1 MKNYPGAKGI
11 SGHLQQIVSL
21 IPKCDVFVE
30 AMAGSAVI
38 SDYISG
44 RGTTVVTNDYDASL
58 PVESHLH
65 YRDLV
70 AKYDC
75 EGSLKTVFYFDP
87 PYLMATRS
95 YQGKLYLHDWND
107 QDHADFLTM
116 VRAVKS
122 DCMIS
127 HYPCKLYDDA
137 LQGWRKYSYSAMTR
151 AGKRTECVYM
161 NFVEPLE
168 LLTCSVVGI
177 NRTDRQQI
185 KRKVARLI
193 AKIQALPIQHQ
204 QGIITAIQQK
214 FHQNQ

>member
-21 IPKCDVFVE
+21 IPKCDVFIE

-38 SDYISG
+38 SNYLCSYVA
-44 RGTTVVTNDYDASL
+44 TVVTNDIDACL
-58 PVESHLH
+58 PVANHLD
-65 YRDLV
+65 YRYLV

-75 EGSLKTVFYFDP
+75 DGSRKTVFYFDP
-87 PYLMATRS
+87 PYLMSTRS
-95 YQGKLYLHDWND
+95 YQGKLYRYEWNE
-107 QDHADFLTM
+107 QDHEDFLTI

-127 HYPCKLYDDA
+127 HYPCQLYDDA
-137 LQGWRKYSYSAMTR
+137 LQGWRKYSYTAMTR
-151 AGKRTECVYM
+151 GGKRIECVYM
-161 NFVEPLE
+161 NFAEPLE
-168 LLTCSVVGI
+168 LLTCSAVGI

-193 AKIQALPIQHQ
+193 AKIEALPIQHQ